1 MPKDLE
7 VDPIDLRMSA
17 DHMDMHHAD
26 LTAAH
31 TTADA
36 DIESAQAGW
45 VGASGAAL
53 LAKLADWQQATGVM
67 TADIAS
73 HGAAFQSAAAEYA
86 SVDETSADDLNNR
99 L

>member
-7 VDPIDLRMSA
+7 VDPVDLRVSA
-17 DHMDMHHAD
+17 AHMDMHHAD

-31 TTADA
+31 SAADA
-36 DIESAQAGW
+36 DIEYSQAGW

-53 LAKLADWQQATGVM
+53 IAKLADWQAATITM

-73 HGAAFQSAAAEYA
+73 HGAAFQAAATDYVT
-86 SVDETSADDLNNR
+86 VDDTSADDITNIL
-99 L
+99 